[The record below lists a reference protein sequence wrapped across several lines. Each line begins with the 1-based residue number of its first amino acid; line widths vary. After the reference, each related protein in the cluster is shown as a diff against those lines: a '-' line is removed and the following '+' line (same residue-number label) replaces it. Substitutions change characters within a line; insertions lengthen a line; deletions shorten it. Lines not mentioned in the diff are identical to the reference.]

1 MALNSFRDANP
12 YLIGAISVAAIA
24 GSVAL
29 AFAVGVLNLLEDTYQ
44 VTAVVADSAGITS
57 GDDVR
62 VAGVKAGRVT
72 SVEADRDEGNVKL
85 ELAVNS
91 DIDLGPNTEAEVTL
105 ETLLGTKYVRLS
117 GPVQEPFLEGGAV
130 IPIERTRVPFD
141 VFELSRIGT
150 EAIQE
155 TDTERLNLFV
165 DQLANVSEDRRQDL
179 QNLLEGLRDVAGEV
193 NDRED
198 DLQRLFE
205 RVETISGTLAEKDR
219 VLVRLLDQSQ
229 GVLDVLEQRRQ
240 AFSDGLEGTET
251 LTAQLASLTTEFE
264 AVIDSLLDTVHET
277 ATILDERQE
286 DLDRALAYI
295 GPGTLGLAQAVN
307 HGPWADIF
315 ASLNP
320 TGDPSEQQ

>member
-29 AFAVGVLNLLEDTYQ
+29 AFAVGVLNLLEDTYR

-57 GDDVR
+57 GDDIR

-117 GPVQEPFLEGGAV
+117 GPVQEPFLEDGAV

-141 VFELSRIGT
+141 VFELGRIGT
-150 EAIQE
+150 EAIRE

-165 DQLANVSEDRRQDL
+165 DQLATVSEDRREDL

-205 RVETISGTLAEKDR
+205 RVETISGTLADKDR

-240 AFSDGLEGTET
+240 AFSDGLEGTEI

-264 AVIDSLLDTVHET
+264 AVIDSLLGTVHDT

-315 ASLNP
+315 ADVSP
-320 TGDPSEQQ
+320 SDPSEQQ

>member
-1 MALNSFRDANP
+1 MALKSFRDVNP
-12 YLIGAISVAAIA
+12 YLIGTVSVAAIA
-24 GSVAL
+24 GAVAL
-29 AFAVGVLNLLEDTYQ
+29 AFAVGVFNLLEDTYQ
-44 VTAVVADSAGITS
+44 VTAVVSDSAGIGS

-62 VAGVKAGRVT
+62 VAGVKVGRVT
-72 SVEADRDEGNVKL
+72 SVEADRGAGHVNL
-85 ELAVNS
+85 ELVVDS
-91 DIDLGPNTEAEVTL
+91 GVDLGPNTEAEVTL

-117 GPVQEPFLEGGAV
+117 GPVEEPLLEDGAV

-141 VFELSRIGT
+141 VFELTRVGT
-150 EAIQE
+150 EAIE
-155 TDTERLNLFV
+155 GTDTERLDQFV
-165 DQLANVSEDRRQDL
+165 DQLATVTQDRREDL
-179 QNLLEGLRDVAGEV
+179 RNLLEGLRDVAGEV
-193 NDRED
+193 NDREGE
-198 DLQRLFE
+198 LQRLFE

-240 AFSDGLEGTET
+240 ALADGLEGTET

-264 AVIDSLLDTVHET
+264 AVIDSLLETVHET
-277 ATILDERQE
+277 ATIVDERQD

-315 ASLNP
+315 ADLNP
-320 TGDPSEQQ
+320 LGDPSEEQ